1 MATPSYTP
9 RFTTPAQSLGSKA
22 LGGGLNTT
30 AGPLHLEDNE
40 SSDLLN
46 IDFDKF
52 GSILK
57 RNGYVAIG
65 LVGGDL
71 VSYVTNTDGIVITN
85 TDGTS
90 ISTP

>member
-1 MATPSYTP
+1 MPVETK
-9 RFTTPAQSLGSKA
+9 RFTTPIQSLGSKA

-65 LVGGDL
+65 LIGGELLD
-71 VSYVTNTDGIVITN
+71 YVTNTDGTVITN
-85 TDGTS
+85 TDGTP